1 MKTKKYKINKRSL
14 LSINI
19 KNLYL
24 RPKLKVK
31 TIEELVNNDNLTL
44 AHSGATRK
52 KQKGLATTSSVTPV
66 FSPIVIAQTLCNR
79 WNVMI
84 IAF

>member
-44 AHSGATRK
+44 AHSGATRR
-52 KQKGLATTSSVTPV
+52 KQRGLATTSSVTPV
-66 FSPIVIAQTLCNR
+66 FSPTVIAQTLCNR

-84 IAF
+84 IAL